1 MCFRGL
7 NFEKKTSLG
16 WEVAPA
22 THTFNWCHVCSII
35 KVMGKVSGAQP
46 KWPIYVDMTDIF
58 EELPR
63 LQEMDK
69 ERQKREESQH
79 KEEIEK
85 RKKGNPEDLSIRLLR
100 EILDEMGEP
109 YSKSWKKGVLIEK
122 VRAARE
128 KANNTTC
135 TASVRNTVTTGHERT
150 IGHSSDS
157 DSADSFAAKASVN
170 STSTSSSFRR
180 VQRVVRPTQILY
192 YFDEKKERL
201 IHLLLLVLFII
212 DLLRAYMAN
221 ALYVYVTY
229 TLILIQ
235 ATLVFEEII
244 SFFSSFLALLMML
257 LTSSLFAQVN
267 VRSFGD
273 DQYPIDTFCAACG

>member
-1 MCFRGL
+1 MFV
-7 NFEKKTSLG
+7 T
-16 WEVAPA
+16 V
-22 THTFNWCHVCSII
+22 CHN
-35 KVMGKVSGAQP
+35 KGAQS
-46 KWPIYVDMTDIF
+46 K
-58 EELPR
+58 
-63 LQEMDK
+63 QGK
-69 ERQKREESQH
+69 KC
-79 KEEIEK
+79 IEFTA
-85 RKKGNPEDLSIRLLR
+85 GLI
-100 EILDEMGEP
+100 
-109 YSKSWKKGVLIEK
+109 VL
-122 VRAARE
+122 AY
-128 KANNTTC
+128 TC

-157 DSADSFAAKASVN
+157 DSADSFTAKASVN

-235 ATLVFEEII
+235 VFEEII

-267 VRSFGD
+267 VRSFCD